1 MGNTCA
7 VNQSKG
13 LEEEDDFIDNGRFNS
28 YLATLPKLFTETTVG
43 EEKFLCTAYVT
54 SNFKSV
60 IFAAADVKK
69 NLFMK
74 QVTRKKLNEIV
85 STAAITFDV

>member
-7 VNQSKG
+7 VNQTNN
-13 LEEEDDFIDNGRFNS
+13 LAEVDDFAENGRFNS
-28 YLATLPKLFTETTVG
+28 YLATLPKLFTETTVQG
-43 EEKFLCTAYVT
+43 EKFLCTAYVT

-60 IFAAADVKK
+60 IFAAADIKK
-69 NLFMK
+69 NFFMK

-85 STAAITFDV
+85 SN